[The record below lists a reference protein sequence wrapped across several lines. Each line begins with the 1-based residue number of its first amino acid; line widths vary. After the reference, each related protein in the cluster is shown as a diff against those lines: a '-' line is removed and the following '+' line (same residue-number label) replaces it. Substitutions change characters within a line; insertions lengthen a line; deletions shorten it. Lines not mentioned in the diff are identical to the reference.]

1 MLSPKLFG
9 LVAQF
14 CTKVSKAF
22 WSKLIALLRY
32 LFDNLFKLITII
44 LIVLFIFGIKG
55 RFDGRIVSLEPI
67 TVPPKYM
74 EKYGISEQSLTNL
87 LIDKLSFIDTN
98 VATRRSGYKFTF
110 VSSVKESEITFKYQ
124 ETSIPLN
131 LLYSFFL
138 RDVLRIEHKVIN
150 GSVIEVGGEI
160 WVVIRLVGKPGKS
173 FCLSGGKFK
182 DIERKCTEIA
192 EYCYKQVDPYRI
204 ALYYFQ
210 KHRDCIVKNGKKTMS
225 VEDVE
230 KLLALYKNLEKSK
243 KQTDDIIE
251 KRPKDFWAL
260 NLKGLIFLELAD
272 LADHRKLNNKV
283 IEKCHTDALD
293 FFADSIGM
301 AEKAK
306 IRFPSAH
313 TGKGHVYYA
322 QKNFIKSFSK
332 YNEAIE
338 EGENDVRAYLGKAN
352 SFLLFFL
359 ENYNKKIQYEKI
371 PQGKF
376 LIQKNNFFFDDYKS
390 SQEILNNSIQTQ
402 KYAIDFY
409 NDAKEQFL
417 KVGQE
422 RSRVTK
428 SLDQLKKIVKI
439 LKKGEGIDNKI
450 KDELKESIECLNT
463 NNPI

>member
-1 MLSPKLFG
+1 MLPKLFG

-87 LIDKLSFIDTN
+87 LIDKLSLIDTN

-110 VSSVKESEITFKYQ
+110 VSSVKESETTFKYQ

-173 FCLSGGKFK
+173 FRLSRGKFK

-192 EYCYKQVDPYRI
+192 EYCYKQIDPYRM

-210 KHRDCIVKNGKKTMS
+210 KHRDWIVKNGKKTMPF
-225 VEDVE
+225 EDIE

-251 KRPKDFWAL
+251 KRPEDFWAL
-260 NLKGLIFLELAD
+260 NLKGLIFFELAN
-272 LADHRKLNNKV
+272 LADHTNLNNKV
-283 IEKCHTDALD
+283 IEKCDAVALKS
-293 FFADSIGM
+293 FADSIDM
-301 AEKAK
+301 AKKAK
-306 IRFPSAH
+306 IRFPPAH
-313 TGKGHVYYA
+313 TDMGHVYYYA
-322 QKNFIKSFSK
+322 QKKFIDSFDK
-332 YNEAIE
+332 YREAIE
-338 EGENDVRAYLGKAN
+338 EGENDVKAYLGKAN

-359 ENYNKKIQYEKI
+359 ENYDKEIQDGKI
-371 PQGKF
+371 PIGRF
-376 LIQKNNFFFDDYKS
+376 VIQKNNFFFDDSMS
-390 SQEILNNSIQTQ
+390 SQEVLNDPIQTQ

-422 RSRVTK
+422 RSKVTK
-428 SLDQLKKIVKI
+428 SLDQLKEIVDI
-439 LKKGEGIDNKI
+439 LEKDEKIDNKEE
-450 KDELKESIECLNT
+450 KLKELIECLNK